1 MFLKTSL
8 QCRERQVDKGMKRA
22 KSDGGSA
29 TTAEKLVD
37 AAVELFAANGFNATS
52 IRDIARLT
60 GMTISNIYYHYGS
73 KEGLLVAILERTTRQ
88 IVDGLREVTDRDM
101 DPLERF
107 KLLLKAHFDLL
118 INIGRREA
126 NILFLEEE
134 HVSRFRKPF
143 QIELLDI
150 YRKELQ
156 NLKSFGYVSQENVTV
171 LAFNIFGVIN
181 WHLRW
186 YKPEGKM
193 TLDQVEDEMV
203 TFILHGMSG
212 PPPSAERPPT

>member
-1 MFLKTSL
+1 MKKQAGTRTK
-8 QCRERQVDKGMKRA
+8 REKPANHSTK
-22 KSDGGSA
+22 
-29 TTAEKLVD
+29 TAEKLLD

-52 IRDIARLT
+52 IRDIAGLT

-73 KEGLLVAILERTTRQ
+73 KEGLLIAILKRATRQ
-88 IVDGLREVTDRDM
+88 IVDGLKEVVNRDI
-101 DPLERF
+101 DPLDRF

-118 INIGRREA
+118 INIGRKEA

-156 NLKSFGYVSQENVTV
+156 RLKSLGYVSQENVTV
-171 LAFNIFGVIN
+171 LAFNVFGVIN

-193 TLDQVEDEMV
+193 TLDQVKDEMV
-203 TFILHGMSG
+203 AFVFYGMAG
-212 PPPSAERPPT
+212 PQPRKDVSLP